1 MRHWMVLWMLG
12 WAGALM
18 AQQNS
23 PPQQRAAEGP
33 PGVIQLGPVQIEAR
47 IELPQ
52 VQILD
57 KRIEPEFEEVQAEKS
72 FALELRSETEA
83 VRFLPVTSGKVKP
96 IKNINALLNKKR
108 F

>member
-1 MRHWMVLWMLG
+1 MVHRMIFMIL
-12 WAGALM
+12 ALAAVIL
-18 AQQNS
+18 AQQNA
-23 PPQQRAAEGP
+23 PPQQGAQGNQ

-57 KRIEPEFEEVQAEKS
+57 KRIEPEFEEVRAEKS
-72 FALELRSETEA
+72 FALELRSEVEA
-83 VRFLPVTSGKVKP
+83 IRFVPVTSGKVEP